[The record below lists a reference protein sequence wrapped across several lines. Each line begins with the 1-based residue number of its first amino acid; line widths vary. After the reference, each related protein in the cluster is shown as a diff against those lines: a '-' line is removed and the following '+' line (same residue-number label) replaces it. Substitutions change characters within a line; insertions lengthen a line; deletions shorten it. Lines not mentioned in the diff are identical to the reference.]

1 MCVILYTSYIPI
13 STSRRWDGVHEA
25 IARREKP
32 VGVRLSQ
39 CSWKWSRSRFSEMTF
54 SPTYAGDVA
63 LVYHPPVVPRKP
75 IYVRKAGYS
84 RYRVRRFSPHGC
96 FRFAIRASSAV
107 SAPVVYSPQAN
118 VGWYRVSCVLIF
130 RIRAFF
136 VSHKKTKIP
145 RNPIP
150 THSFLH
156 YYIWHPSLVPP
167 VPPHLHPNDR
177 TYIK

>member
-1 MCVILYTSYIPI
+1 MCVILYTSYILI

-54 SPTYAGDVA
+54 SPPHTPEMLPACIT
-63 LVYHPPVVPRKP
+63 PPVVPRKHL
-75 IYVRKAGYS
+75 YVRKAGYS
-84 RYRVRRFSPHGC
+84 RYRVRRFFPPRLFPFCDKGIVGSECACRVFSTGEC
-96 FRFAIRASSAV
+96 R
-107 SAPVVYSPQAN
+107 VVP
-118 VGWYRVSCVLIF
+118 RVQ
-130 RIRAFF
+130 RPDPWIRAFF

-156 YYIWHPSLVPP
+156 YYI
-167 VPPHLHPNDR
+167 
-177 TYIK
+177 